1 MVPHLVADVPTTTM
15 ERERLYAW
23 RCVLRGLDAVAKGAL
38 SSDAFESLL
47 SDVVDRVVDWGRG
60 HSRGS
65 RLVGDVA
72 MLCRRSARI
81 GPSGEWADAAYA
93 LARRAAHPG
102 RRVEVDP
109 DDDPL
114 QYVGVARRPRYV
126 LDDSDSNDEEDKEDG
141 PDAVMTTRGAISA
154 F

>member
-1 MVPHLVADVPTTTM
+1 MPSRRVHCPQTL
-15 ERERLYAW
+15 EQ
-23 RCVLRGLDAVAKGAL
+23 
-38 SSDAFESLL
+38 LL
-47 SDVVDRVVDWGRG
+47 LADVVDRESWTGAAATREVLA
-60 HSRGS
+60 
-65 RLVGDVA
+65 LVGDVA
-72 MLCRRSARI
+72 TCSGRRSARI

-126 LDDSDSNDEEDKEDG
+126 LDDSDSATMRRTRRTG
-141 PDAVMTTRGAISA
+141 PTRS
-154 F
+154 